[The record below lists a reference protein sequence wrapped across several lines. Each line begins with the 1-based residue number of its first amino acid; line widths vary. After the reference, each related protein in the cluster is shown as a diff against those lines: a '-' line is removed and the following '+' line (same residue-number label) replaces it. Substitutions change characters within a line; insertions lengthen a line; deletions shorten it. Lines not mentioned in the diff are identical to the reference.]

1 MLRYDLAIAP
11 TFRLIFVAALVCV
24 VEGVSAQS
32 PRPSSVVG
40 ILRAE
45 LQRNVDVLKGQ
56 PVPAYFAAYTLHDS
70 HSTQIIASFGAVDR
84 SEENRQRY
92 ATVEVRVGD
101 YQLDNTH
108 PIRGDAR
115 ANSPRL
121 VQVSLP
127 LTDDEKPI
135 RLALWRA
142 TDRSYKQA
150 SEALTRVR
158 TNVAAK
164 VQDENPSAD
173 FSREERQ
180 EHAGSPA
187 AYTLDTRA
195 WEARLRRVS
204 AVFSEDPL
212 VLRSQV
218 SLAVE
223 ADNRYYVNSEGSQIV
238 TGDVGCRIFIQ
249 GVTKAEDGME
259 LPLYTSYFATSP
271 DGLPDERQLIADAR
285 AMIGLLARLRRAPVV
300 DPFSGPA
307 ILSGRAAGV
316 FFHEIFG
323 HRVEGNRQRNADDGQ
338 TFTSRVGQPVLP
350 AFLSVAFD
358 PTIKKVGNVELMG
371 HYVYDDQ
378 GVKGQRVTVVD
389 DGVLKTFL
397 LDRAPLKNFSKSNGH
412 GRAEPGFLPVSRQ
425 SNLQVVSS
433 KAVSRE
439 RLMEQL
445 REEAFRQGK
454 PFGLLFDNIEGGFTT
469 TGRGSANAFNVLPNV
484 VYRIYTD
491 PRREPELVRG
501 VDLIGTPLAAFGKII
516 ATDDQIDV
524 FNGVCGAES
533 GGVPVSASSPSLLV
547 SEVEVQKKMQ
557 SQETAPDSPGAA
569 DDAGKIMTR
578 LGDGDPSRGTGLS
591 CPVTCGALPAD
602 QQALRAGIA
611 DPFGHAGR
619 NEAVDGRAAHER

>member
-1 MLRYDLAIAP
+1 MRKLRFAS
-11 TFRLIFVAALVCV
+11 VAVLVCL
-24 VEGVSAQS
+24 VEGAGAQS
-32 PRPSSVVG
+32 KPAVIT
-40 ILRAE
+40 ILQSE
-45 LQRNVDVLKGQ
+45 LSRNVEVLKHQ
-56 PVPAYFAAYTLHDS
+56 AMPAYYAAYTLHDS
-70 HSTQIIASFGAVDR
+70 RSTQILASFGAVDR
-84 SEENRQRY
+84 SDESRQRF

-108 PIRGDAR
+108 PIRGEGR
-115 ANSPRL
+115 AFSPRL

-127 LTDDEKPI
+127 LTDDEKPM

-164 VQDENPSAD
+164 VQDENPAAD

-180 EHAGSPA
+180 EHVGSLA
-187 AYTLDTRA
+187 SYSIDTSS
-195 WEARLRRVS
+195 WEAKLRRVS
-204 AVFSEDPL
+204 AVFSEDPQ

-218 SLAVE
+218 SLSVD
-223 ADNRYYVNSEGSQIV
+223 ADNRYYVNSEGSQVV

-271 DGLPDERQLIADAR
+271 DALPSERELVADAR
-285 AMIGLLARLRRAPVV
+285 AMVELLARLRKAPLVE
-300 DPFSGPA
+300 PFSGPA

-323 HRVEGNRQRNADDGQ
+323 HRVEGNRQRNVEDGQ
-338 TFTSRVGQPVLP
+338 TFSSRVGHPVLP
-350 AFLSVAFD
+350 EFLSVAFD
-358 PTIKKVGNVELMG
+358 PTVKKAGNIELMG
-371 HYVYDDQ
+371 HYLYDDQ
-378 GVKGQRVTVVD
+378 GVNAQRVVVVD
-389 DGVLKTFL
+389 KGVLKTFL
-397 LDRAPLKNFSKSNGH
+397 LDRAPLKSFSKSNGH

-425 SNLQVVSS
+425 SNLQVEST
-433 KAVSRE
+433 KTVSRDQLMT
-439 RLMEQL
+439 RL
-445 REEAFRQGK
+445 RDEARRQGK

-491 PRREPELVRG
+491 GREPELVRG

-516 ATDDQIDV
+516 ATDDRIDV

-533 GGVPVSASSPSLLV
+533 GGVPVSASSPALLV
-547 SEVEVQKKMQ
+547 SEVEVQKKTQ
-557 SQETAPDSPGAA
+557 SQETRP
-569 DDAGKIMTR
+569 I
-578 LGDGDPSRGTGLS
+578 
-591 CPVTCGALPAD
+591 LPAPP
-602 QQALRAGIA
+602 AR
-611 DPFGHAGR
+611 R
-619 NEAVDGRAAHER
+619 KS

>member
-1 MLRYDLAIAP
+1 MRYDLAIAP

-32 PRPSSVVG
+32 PRPNSVVG

-84 SEENRQRY
+84 SEESRQRY

-180 EHAGSPA
+180 EHADSLA

-307 ILSGRAAGV
+307 ILTGRAAGV

-433 KAVSRE
+433 KTVSRE

-557 SQETAPDSPGAA
+557 SQETRP
-569 DDAGKIMTR
+569 I
-578 LGDGDPSRGTGLS
+578 
-591 CPVTCGALPAD
+591 LPAPPM
-602 QQALRAGIA
+602 RG
-611 DPFGHAGR
+611 GKS
-619 NEAVDGRAAHER
+619 

>member
-1 MLRYDLAIAP
+1 MT
-11 TFRLIFVAALVCV
+11 TFRLASVAVLVCI
-24 VEGVSAQS
+24 VEGAAAQS
-32 PRPSSVVG
+32 RPAVVS
-40 ILRAE
+40 ILQSE
-45 LQRNVDVLKGQ
+45 LSRNVSVLKQ
-56 PVPAYFAAYTLHDS
+56 QTVPAYYAAYTLHDS
-70 HSTQIIASFGAVDR
+70 RSTQMVSSFGAIDR
-84 SEENRQRY
+84 SDESRQRF

-108 PIRGDAR
+108 PIRGDVR
-115 ANSPRL
+115 ALSPRL
-121 VQVSLP
+121 IQVSLP

-135 RLALWRA
+135 RVALWRA

-150 SEALTRVR
+150 TEALTRVR

-164 VQDENPSAD
+164 VQDADPAPD
-173 FSREERQ
+173 FSREDKE
-180 EHAGSPA
+180 EHVEGA
-187 AYTLDTRA
+187 ASYSLNTQA
-195 WEARLRRVS
+195 WETRLRRVS

-218 SLAVE
+218 SLSVE

-238 TGDVGCRIFIQ
+238 TGKVSSRIFIQ
-249 GVTKAEDGME
+249 GVTKADDGME

-271 DGLPDERQLIADAR
+271 DGLPDERHLVNEAR
-285 AMIGLLARLRRAPVV
+285 AMVDLLARLRRAPLVE
-300 DPFSGPA
+300 PFSGPA

-323 HRVEGNRQRNADDGQ
+323 HRVEANRQRNADDGQ

-350 AFLSVAFD
+350 SFLSVSFD
-358 PTIKKVGNVELMG
+358 PTIRKVGNVELMG

-389 DGVLKTFL
+389 KGVLKTFL
-397 LDRAPLKNFSKSNGH
+397 LDRAPLKSFPKSNGH

-425 SNLQVVSS
+425 SNLQVESS
-433 KAVSRE
+433 KTISHDQ
-439 RLMEQL
+439 LMNQL
-445 REEAFRQGK
+445 REEAKRQGK

-469 TGRGSANAFNVLPNV
+469 TGRGSPNAFNVLPNV

-491 PRREPELVRG
+491 GREPELVRG

-516 ATDDQIDV
+516 ATDDRIDV
-524 FNGVCGAES
+524 FNGMCGAES

-557 SQETAPDSPGAA
+557 SQETRP
-569 DDAGKIMTR
+569 I
-578 LGDGDPSRGTGLS
+578 
-591 CPVTCGALPAD
+591 LPAPP
-602 QQALRAGIA
+602 AS
-611 DPFGHAGR
+611 GR
-619 NEAVDGRAAHER
+619 KS